1 MIRRFREVSRVFLCW
16 DPVDFRKNITGLA
29 GIVQYIFDEDLY
41 SGSLFVFTNR
51 SKNAIKVLKWDTD
64 GFILYHKKRSKGK
77 FAWPSKVN
85 AEKGTVDITQKD
97 LDRLLSGLEMEKFIP
112 KKSFVIA

>member
-29 GIVQYIFDEDLY
+29 GIVQYNFDEDLY

-77 FAWPSKVN
+77 GPGTRFPKQPCITIHGFLDHHKEVRGICAALPS
-85 AEKGTVDITQKD
+85 GTAA
-97 LDRLLSGLEMEKFIP
+97 S
-112 KKSFVIA
+112 A

>member
-1 MIRRFREVSRVFLCW
+1 MIRSSREVSNVFLCW
-16 DPVDFRKNITGLA
+16 EPVDFRKNITGLA
-29 GIVQYIFDEDLY
+29 GIVQYNFEEDLY

-51 SKNAIKVLKWDTD
+51 SKKAIKVLKWDTD

-77 FAWPSKVN
+77 FAWPSKLDT
-85 AEKGTVDITQKD
+85 EKKTIDITQKD

-112 KKSFVIA
+112 KTNFIIA

>member
-29 GIVQYIFDEDLY
+29 GIVQYNFDEDLY

-51 SKNAIKVLKWDTD
+51 SKIAQEKYSIATIQLDKASQ
-64 GFILYHKKRSKGK
+64 FIAQWYH
-77 FAWPSKVN
+77 
-85 AEKGTVDITQKD
+85 
-97 LDRLLSGLEMEKFIP
+97 
-112 KKSFVIA
+112 SF